1 MRLDKLRTIGFNLV
15 RGPLTF
21 VSYWSGYAI
30 TPKPSVMY
38 LELTY
43 RCNLRCGFCER
54 WKVGP
59 SLASQ
64 ELTTAQVKRILTE
77 AYRIGV
83 RYLGLTG
90 GEVLLRRDIFE
101 LGQFAKKLGMNVSI
115 ASNGTLI
122 NERNIDSVLSSFDSV
137 AISFDGVSATTHDSL
152 RGVPGAF
159 EAALATLTRLTSHKM
174 ACGINMVVNRQ
185 NFREIE
191 DYINFF
197 SKSVKHI
204 QLTPIHN
211 YEVSYLKVK
220 EELQGIDIDEFN
232 KEWSRLSRKYPFLTR
247 GFYRNLPLFLS
258 DPTRLHSAFVCF
270 AASAVF
276 FVDPYGEVFPCE
288 FYRQSMGN
296 LKEKSLVE
304 IWREAGQLR
313 RLISSPQRPCVCW
326 THCIVP
332 LNIKLTKYIALKKSV

>member
-1 MRLDKLRTIGFNLV
+1 MLLDKLRTLKFNLV
-15 RGPLTF
+15 RGPETF

-30 TPKPSVMY
+30 APKPSVMY

-64 ELTTAQVKRILTE
+64 ELTTAEVKRILTE

-101 LGQFAKKLGMNVSI
+101 LGQFARTLGMNVSV

-122 NERNIDSVLSSFDSV
+122 NEGNIDRVLSSFDSV
-137 AISFDGVSATTHDSL
+137 AVSFDGASAATHDSL
-152 RGVPGAF
+152 RGVSGAF
-159 EAALATLTRLTSHKM
+159 EAALTTLTRLTSHKM
-174 ACGINMVVNRQ
+174 ACGINMVVNRE

-191 DYINFF
+191 AYIDFF
-197 SKSVKHI
+197 SQSVKHI

-211 YEVSYLKVK
+211 YEASYLKVK
-220 EELQGIDIDEFN
+220 EELKGIDIGEFN
-232 KEWSRLSRKYPFLTR
+232 KEWLRLSQKYPFLRR

-258 DPTRLHSAFVCF
+258 DPDRLHSAFVCF

-276 FVDPYGEVFPCE
+276 FVNPYGEVFPCE
-288 FYRQSMGN
+288 FYRQPMGN
-296 LKEKSLVE
+296 LRQKSLTA
-304 IWREAGQLR
+304 IWREAKPLR
-313 RLISSPQRPCVCW
+313 RLISSPQRPCICW

-332 LNIKLTKYIALKKSV
+332 LNIRLTKYVSLRKSV

>member
-1 MRLDKLRTIGFNLV
+1 MLLDKLRTLKFNLV
-15 RGPLTF
+15 RGPETF

-30 TPKPSVMY
+30 APKPSVMY

-64 ELTTAQVKRILTE
+64 ELTTDEVKRTISQ
-77 AYRIGV
+77 AYQIGV

-90 GEVLLRRDIFE
+90 GEVLLRRDVFE
-101 LGQFAKKLGMNVSI
+101 LGQFAKELGMNVSV

-122 NERNIDSVLSSFDSV
+122 NEGNIDRVLSSFDSV
-137 AISFDGVSATTHDSL
+137 AISFDGVSAATHDSL
-152 RGVPGAF
+152 RGVSGAF
-159 EAALATLTRLTSHKM
+159 EAALTTLTRLISHRM
-174 ACGINMVVNRQ
+174 ACGINMVVNRE

-191 DYINFF
+191 AYIDFF
-197 SKSVKHI
+197 SQKVKHI

-211 YEVSYLKVK
+211 YEASYLKVK
-220 EELQGIDIDEFN
+220 EELKGIDIGEFN
-232 KEWSRLSRKYPFLTR
+232 KEWLRLSQKYPFLRR

-258 DPTRLHSAFVCF
+258 DPESLRHAFVCF

-276 FVDPYGEVFPCE
+276 FVNPYGEVFPCE

-296 LKEKSLVE
+296 LKEKSLVK
-304 IWREAGQLR
+304 IWREAKQLR

-332 LNIKLTKYIALKKSV
+332 LNNRLTKFVSLKKGF